1 MIVLGIVTKW
11 EGKMVLKSALM
22 EGHITVSTMRV
33 YWRQERGQGRLGVVL
48 KSLGKTTPI
57 AKKRLIIY

>member
-1 MIVLGIVTKW
+1 MILLGIVTKW

-22 EGHITVSTMRV
+22 EGHITVSTMTL
-33 YWRQERGQGRLGVVL
+33 YWRKERGHGWLGVML
-48 KSLGKTTPI
+48 KSLGKTTPK

>member
-11 EGKMVLKSALM
+11 EGKMVLKSAPM
-22 EGHITVSTMRV
+22 EGHITVSTMTL
-33 YWRQERGQGRLGVVL
+33 YWRKERGHGRLGVML